1 MSEFHGN
8 AEKREHHEKLKKA
21 AETAQSFASRTG
33 KNNVMPMPPRS
44 PGHPK
49 SHAINL
55 ESQGNSYSKPE
66 GELRQGVNP
75 GARRQP

>member
-1 MSEFHGN
+1 MSESHSNSAKKQFQ
-8 AEKREHHEKLKKA
+8 EKLKKA
-21 AETAQSFASRTG
+21 AETARSHEAKSRKEANASA
-33 KNNVMPMPPRS
+33 PPQA

-55 ESQGNSYSKPE
+55 QGPSSSYLRPE
-66 GELRQGVNP
+66 GNLRQGSNP